1 MTRRALFL
9 LFLAPSARA
18 ERGNPTYRKFREAWQ
33 RYSDDQKAFADHF
46 NAAMQ
51 TDRKQFTDIQL
62 YEVWLRFTGESI
74 PHMVSAGRKALDA
87 ISRGE

>member
-9 LFLAPSARA
+9 MLFAPSARA
-18 ERGNPTYRKFREAWQ
+18 ERGNPTFRKFREAWAT
-33 RYSDDQKAFADHF
+33 YSDDQKQFADHF

-51 TDRKQFTDIQL
+51 ADRKQFTDIQI

-74 PHMVSAGRKALDA
+74 PRMVSAGRKALDA
-87 ISRGE
+87 IARGE